1 MPHRENPKQ
10 KGEYVR
16 EKHEAWKPFQVK
28 GLSGMWNLGTVQI
41 LRGNQTKSRAAVD
54 RAVPE
59 ICRTLRSVQRV
70 GHQCIKVHVA
80 EFDPPAVPGLL
91 PMTQIPYIY
100 NILPMRN
107 IVCWV
112 YVWTLKCL
120 VRIDGDETI
129 KDSIA

>member
-1 MPHRENPKQ
+1 MPRRENPKQ

-16 EKHEAWKPFQVK
+16 EKHEAWKPFQ
-28 GLSGMWNLGTVQI
+28 LTEIWNLGTVQI
-41 LRGNQTKSRAAVD
+41 LRGNQTKSRAAVG

-59 ICRTLRSVQRV
+59 ICRTLRYVHRV

-80 EFDPPAVPGLL
+80 ESDPPVVPGLL
-91 PMTQIPYIY
+91 PMTQIPY
-100 NILPMRN
+100 ILPMRN

-120 VRIDGDETI
+120 V
-129 KDSIA
+129 KD